1 MQNKSEEIWMYIK
14 FPKLSLEAITMNYSK
29 DFTNKPLVVI
39 DTHKNKRKIIA
50 YNNLS
55 KDYGIDKTI
64 SLSTALAMC
73 PDLIIKERNSSQ
85 EKKLLNNLAIIG
97 YQFTADITIENHALC
112 LEISKSKR
120 LFRGYNNLLC
130 LIHEKIS
137 LHKIFA
143 INGFGINP
151 LIAKILCKNKFQK
164 NLPNLNNVYKE
175 LNKIPAIKIT
185 DNLNTRKIFSQL
197 GIQSIKDLT
206 DIPISLL
213 SERFNSDLISNLEIL
228 LNKKQQILCK
238 FKPSKTFHDEIQY
251 INGLTNKESLIFPMK
266 SLLKSLNE
274 YLIAIHCR
282 CSQIIWKFTTPLNVN
297 ITMKIK
303 LSRSKN
309 DWSEL
314 LNLSRIKLDNINLPK
329 VVEKVSLYCADLIED
344 KKINNEI
351 FNDNK
356 NKSQY
361 KGNLV
366 DSIVAK
372 VGEKALFTLLTKN
385 EHIPEKAGSITKFD
399 MKQFFE
405 QQTTENT
412 RPLWL
417 LKTPNPIKFLN
428 GKLYFKSPITI
439 LSGPERINDNW
450 WENNQQLDYYIARD
464 EEGTNY
470 WIYKSGVK
478 WFIHGI
484 FS

>member
-73 PDLIIKERNSSQ
+73 PDLIIKERNLLQ

-97 YQFTADITIENHALC
+97 YQFTTDITIENHALC

-164 NLPNLNNVYKE
+164 NLPNLSNVYKE

-197 GIQSIKDLT
+197 GIQSIKDLI

-282 CSQIIWKFTTPLNVN
+282 CSQIIWEFTTPLNVN

-385 EHIPEKAGSITKFD
+385 EHIPKKAGSITKFD

>member
-64 SLSTALAMC
+64 SLSTALAIC

-197 GIQSIKDLT
+197 GIQSIKDLI

-213 SERFNSDLISNLEIL
+213 SERFDSDLISNLEIL

-282 CSQIIWKFTTPLNVN
+282 CSQIIWEFTTPLNVN

-329 VVEKVSLYCADLIED
+329 VIEKVSLYCADLIED

>member
-50 YNNLS
+50 YNDLS

-64 SLSTALAMC
+64 SLSTALAIC

-164 NLPNLNNVYKE
+164 FLPNLNNVYEE

-197 GIQSIKDLT
+197 GIQSIKDLI

-213 SERFNSDLISNLEIL
+213 SERFDSDLISNLEIL
-228 LNKKQQILCK
+228 LNKKQQILYK

-385 EHIPEKAGSITKFD
+385 EHIPKKAGSITKFD

>member
-1 MQNKSEEIWMYIK
+1 MQNKFEEIWMYIK

-64 SLSTALAMC
+64 SLSTALAIC

-164 NLPNLNNVYKE
+164 NLPNLNNVYEE

-197 GIQSIKDLT
+197 GIQSIKDLI

-213 SERFNSDLISNLEIL
+213 SERFDSDLISNLEIL

-385 EHIPEKAGSITKFD
+385 EHIPKKAGSITKFD

>member
-197 GIQSIKDLT
+197 GIQSIKDLI

-282 CSQIIWKFTTPLNVN
+282 CSQIIWEFTTPLNVN

-329 VVEKVSLYCADLIED
+329 VVEKVSLYCTDLIED
-344 KKINNEI
+344 KKINNAI

-385 EHIPEKAGSITKFD
+385 EHIPKKAGSITKFD

>member
-73 PDLIIKERNSSQ
+73 PDLIIKERNSSR

-197 GIQSIKDLT
+197 GIQSIKDLI

-213 SERFNSDLISNLEIL
+213 SERFDSDLISNLEIL
-228 LNKKQQILCK
+228 LNKKQQILYK

-329 VVEKVSLYCADLIED
+329 VVEKVSLYCTDLIED
-344 KKINNEI
+344 KKINNAI

>member
-164 NLPNLNNVYKE
+164 FLPNLNNVYKE

-197 GIQSIKDLT
+197 GIQSIKDLI

-282 CSQIIWKFTTPLNVN
+282 CSQIIWEFTTPLNVN

-329 VVEKVSLYCADLIED
+329 VVEKVSLYCTDLIED

-372 VGEKALFTLLTKN
+372 VGEKSLFTLLTKN

-478 WFIHGI
+478 CFIHGI

>member
-137 LHKIFA
+137 LYKIFA

-164 NLPNLNNVYKE
+164 FLPNLNNVYKE

-197 GIQSIKDLT
+197 GIQSIKDLI

-282 CSQIIWKFTTPLNVN
+282 CSQIIWEFTTPLNVN

-329 VVEKVSLYCADLIED
+329 VIEKVSLYCADLIED

>member
-197 GIQSIKDLT
+197 GIQSIKDLI

-329 VVEKVSLYCADLIED
+329 VVEKVSLYCADLIQD

>member
-64 SLSTALAMC
+64 SLSTALAIC

-97 YQFTADITIENHALC
+97 YQFTADITIENHALW
-112 LEISKSKR
+112 LEISKSKKI
-120 LFRGYNNLLC
+120 LRGYNNLLC

-164 NLPNLNNVYKE
+164 FLPNLNNVYKE

-197 GIQSIKDLT
+197 GIQSIKDLI

-282 CSQIIWKFTTPLNVN
+282 CSQIIWEFTTPLNVN

>member
-29 DFTNKPLVVI
+29 DFMNKPLVVI

-64 SLSTALAMC
+64 SLSTALAIC

-85 EKKLLNNLAIIG
+85 EKKLLDNLAIIG

-197 GIQSIKDLT
+197 GIQSIKDLI

-213 SERFNSDLISNLEIL
+213 SERFDSDLISNLEIL
-228 LNKKQQILCK
+228 LNKKQQILYK

-329 VVEKVSLYCADLIED
+329 VVEKVSLYCTDLIED
-344 KKINNEI
+344 KKINNAI

>member
-137 LHKIFA
+137 LYKIFA

-164 NLPNLNNVYKE
+164 FLPNLNNVYEE

-197 GIQSIKDLT
+197 GIQSIKDLI
-206 DIPISLL
+206 DIPVSLL

-282 CSQIIWKFTTPLNVN
+282 CSQIIWEFTTPLNVN

-329 VVEKVSLYCADLIED
+329 VVEKVSLYCADLIQD

>member
-197 GIQSIKDLT
+197 GIQSIKDLI

-228 LNKKQQILCK
+228 LNKKQQILYK

-282 CSQIIWKFTTPLNVN
+282 CSQIIWEFTTPLNVN

>member
-213 SERFNSDLISNLEIL
+213 SERFDSDLISNLEIL

-282 CSQIIWKFTTPLNVN
+282 CSQIIWEFTTPLNVN

-329 VVEKVSLYCADLIED
+329 VVEKVSLYCADLIQD

>member
-64 SLSTALAMC
+64 SLSTALAIC

-164 NLPNLNNVYKE
+164 FLPNLNNVYKE

-197 GIQSIKDLT
+197 GIQSIKDLI

-213 SERFNSDLISNLEIL
+213 SERFDSDLISNLEIL
-228 LNKKQQILCK
+228 LNKKQQILYK

-274 YLIAIHCR
+274 YLIARHCR
-282 CSQIIWKFTTPLNVN
+282 CSQIIWEFTTPLNVN

-329 VVEKVSLYCADLIED
+329 VVEKVSLYSADLIED

-385 EHIPEKAGSITKFD
+385 EHIPKKAGSITKFD

>member
-64 SLSTALAMC
+64 SLSTALAIC

-164 NLPNLNNVYKE
+164 FLPNLNNVYKE

-197 GIQSIKDLT
+197 GIQSIKDLI

-213 SERFNSDLISNLEIL
+213 SERFDSDLISNLEIL
-228 LNKKQQILCK
+228 LNKKQQILYK

-282 CSQIIWKFTTPLNVN
+282 CSQIIWEFTTPLNVN

>member
-197 GIQSIKDLT
+197 GIQSIKDLI

-213 SERFNSDLISNLEIL
+213 SERFDSDLISNLEIL
-228 LNKKQQILCK
+228 LNKKQQILYK
-238 FKPSKTFHDEIQY
+238 FKPSRTFHDEIQY

-282 CSQIIWKFTTPLNVN
+282 CSQIIWEFTTPLNVN

-385 EHIPEKAGSITKFD
+385 EHIPKKAGSITKFD

>member
-85 EKKLLNNLAIIG
+85 EKKLLNNLAVIG

-197 GIQSIKDLT
+197 GIQSIKDLI

-282 CSQIIWKFTTPLNVN
+282 CSQIIWEFTTPLNVN

>member
-1 MQNKSEEIWMYIK
+1 MQNKFEEIWMYIK

-97 YQFTADITIENHALC
+97 YQFTADITIENHALW

-197 GIQSIKDLT
+197 GIQSIKDLI

-266 SLLKSLNE
+266 SLLKS
-274 YLIAIHCR
+274 
-282 CSQIIWKFTTPLNVN
+282 
-297 ITMKIK
+297 
-303 LSRSKN
+303 
-309 DWSEL
+309 
-314 LNLSRIKLDNINLPK
+314 
-329 VVEKVSLYCADLIED
+329 
-344 KKINNEI
+344 
-351 FNDNK
+351 
-356 NKSQY
+356 
-361 KGNLV
+361 
-366 DSIVAK
+366 
-372 VGEKALFTLLTKN
+372 
-385 EHIPEKAGSITKFD
+385 
-399 MKQFFE
+399 
-405 QQTTENT
+405 
-412 RPLWL
+412 
-417 LKTPNPIKFLN
+417 
-428 GKLYFKSPITI
+428 
-439 LSGPERINDNW
+439 
-450 WENNQQLDYYIARD
+450 
-464 EEGTNY
+464 
-470 WIYKSGVK
+470 
-478 WFIHGI
+478 
-484 FS
+484 

>member
-213 SERFNSDLISNLEIL
+213 SERFDSDLISNLEIL

>member
-197 GIQSIKDLT
+197 GIQSIKDLI

-228 LNKKQQILCK
+228 LNKKQQILCR

>member
-164 NLPNLNNVYKE
+164 FLPNLNNVYKE

-197 GIQSIKDLT
+197 GIQSIKDLI

-282 CSQIIWKFTTPLNVN
+282 CSQIIWEFTTPLNVN

>member
-164 NLPNLNNVYKE
+164 FLPNLNNVYEE

-197 GIQSIKDLT
+197 GIQSIKDLI

-213 SERFNSDLISNLEIL
+213 SERFDSDLISNLEIL
-228 LNKKQQILCK
+228 LNKKQQILYK

-282 CSQIIWKFTTPLNVN
+282 CSQIIWEFTTPLNVN

>member
-164 NLPNLNNVYKE
+164 FLPNLNNVYEE

-197 GIQSIKDLT
+197 GIQSIKDLI

-213 SERFNSDLISNLEIL
+213 SERFDSDLISNLEIL
-228 LNKKQQILCK
+228 LNKKQQILYK
-238 FKPSKTFHDEIQY
+238 IKPSKTFHDEIQY

-282 CSQIIWKFTTPLNVN
+282 CSQIIWEFTTPLNVN

-329 VVEKVSLYCADLIED
+329 VVEKVSLYCADLIQD

>member
-64 SLSTALAMC
+64 SLSTALAIC
-73 PDLIIKERNSSQ
+73 PNLIIKERNSSQ

-164 NLPNLNNVYKE
+164 FLPNLNNVYKE

-197 GIQSIKDLT
+197 GIQSIKDLI

-213 SERFNSDLISNLEIL
+213 SERFDSDLISNLEIL

-282 CSQIIWKFTTPLNVN
+282 CSQIIWEFTTPLNVN

-329 VVEKVSLYCADLIED
+329 VVEKVSLYCTDLIED

>member
-164 NLPNLNNVYKE
+164 FLPNLNNVYKE

-197 GIQSIKDLT
+197 GIQSIKDLI

>member
-197 GIQSIKDLT
+197 GIQSIKDLI

-238 FKPSKTFHDEIQY
+238 FKPSKTFYDEIQY

-282 CSQIIWKFTTPLNVN
+282 CSQIIWEFTTPLNVN

>member
-64 SLSTALAMC
+64 SLSTALAIC
-73 PDLIIKERNSSQ
+73 PNLIIRERNSSQ

-97 YQFTADITIENHALC
+97 YQFTADITIENHSLC

-197 GIQSIKDLT
+197 GIQSIKDLI

-282 CSQIIWKFTTPLNVN
+282 CSQIIWEFTTPLNVN

-385 EHIPEKAGSITKFD
+385 EHIPKKAGSITKFD

>member
-164 NLPNLNNVYKE
+164 ILPNLNNVYKE

-197 GIQSIKDLT
+197 GIQSIKDLI

-282 CSQIIWKFTTPLNVN
+282 CSQIIWEFTTPLNVN

-329 VVEKVSLYCADLIED
+329 VVEKVSLYCADLIQD

>member
-64 SLSTALAMC
+64 SLSTALAIC

-137 LHKIFA
+137 LYKIFA

-164 NLPNLNNVYKE
+164 FLPNLNNVYKE

-197 GIQSIKDLT
+197 GIQSIKDLI

-385 EHIPEKAGSITKFD
+385 EHIPKKAGSITKFD

>member
-197 GIQSIKDLT
+197 GIQSIKDLI

-228 LNKKQQILCK
+228 LNKKQQTLCK
-238 FKPSKTFHDEIQY
+238 FKPSETFHDEIQY

-282 CSQIIWKFTTPLNVN
+282 CSQIIWEFTTPLNVN

-329 VVEKVSLYCADLIED
+329 VVEKVSLYCTDLIED
-344 KKINNEI
+344 KKINNAI

>member
-64 SLSTALAMC
+64 SLSTALAIC

-197 GIQSIKDLT
+197 GIQSIKDLI

-213 SERFNSDLISNLEIL
+213 SERFDSDLISNLEIL

-282 CSQIIWKFTTPLNVN
+282 CSQIIWEFTTPLNVN

-385 EHIPEKAGSITKFD
+385 EHIPKKAGSITKFD

>member
-64 SLSTALAMC
+64 SLSTALAIC

-197 GIQSIKDLT
+197 GIQSIKDLI

-282 CSQIIWKFTTPLNVN
+282 CSQIIWEFTTPLNVN

>member
-64 SLSTALAMC
+64 SLSTALAIC

-137 LHKIFA
+137 LYKIFA

-197 GIQSIKDLT
+197 GIQSIKDLI

-266 SLLKSLNE
+266 SLLKNLNE

-282 CSQIIWKFTTPLNVN
+282 CSQIIWEFTTPLNVN

>member
-1 MQNKSEEIWMYIK
+1 M
-14 FPKLSLEAITMNYSK
+14 
-29 DFTNKPLVVI
+29 
-39 DTHKNKRKIIA
+39 
-50 YNNLS
+50 
-55 KDYGIDKTI
+55 
-64 SLSTALAMC
+64 
-73 PDLIIKERNSSQ
+73 
-85 EKKLLNNLAIIG
+85 
-97 YQFTADITIENHALC
+97 
-112 LEISKSKR
+112 
-120 LFRGYNNLLC
+120 
-130 LIHEKIS
+130 
-137 LHKIFA
+137 
-143 INGFGINP
+143 
-151 LIAKILCKNKFQK
+151 IAKILCKNKFQK
-164 NLPNLNNVYKE
+164 FLPNLNNVYKE

-197 GIQSIKDLT
+197 GIQSIKDLI

-228 LNKKQQILCK
+228 LNKKQQILYK

-282 CSQIIWKFTTPLNVN
+282 CSQIIWEFTTPLNVN

-329 VVEKVSLYCADLIED
+329 VVEKVSLYCTDLIED
-344 KKINNEI
+344 KKINNAI